1 MRKLFTTIVMA
12 ALALTASA
20 TDYNDNMR
28 VTLDGTTIFKGATT
42 ISVDVEDA
50 AKGTYVLNLKNFV
63 LSADA
68 AVGNIHVTNVPSTTY
83 SDGTVTLATEQEI
96 TIEPGDLE
104 GVKNWLG
111 PMLQE
116 VPVKVYGRIKGGKLY
131 ANIVIDNS
139 LGYITVDFGEN
150 GYQIGNS
157 DFELFHEAKY
167 KEATSDEPDFWHSFM
182 SSTGELANM
191 VSGASHTFINDA
203 DDDAANVRPGSTG
216 SKSLKLISTVVEMG
230 VAPLTIKIPANGTVT
245 TGRLQAGS
253 ATASNASNCS
263 FMDLSKTDVD
273 AIGDPFEARL
283 NGQPDAMKVWVKF
296 KQGPLA
302 KKNKAYVYAT
312 VNAVITDGTYYQDP
326 EGKNNFKNVV
336 AKATNNMIES
346 KDFAWQELTVPFDYD
361 TYAAN
366 NAKTKAIL
374 VTFSTNAQP
383 GVGSTNS
390 QKPDELWI
398 DDMSLV
404 YYSQL
409 SAMTVKGNAV
419 AAFNKDTY
427 EYNIDVDGA
436 ITADDIKVAATGR
449 QALVDKK
456 VEKTAEGYK
465 ATVSVTAAD
474 YSETHVYTLN
484 IKNVASGIDN
494 VENTANAAPA
504 AIYNAAGQRVS
515 NMTKGLN
522 IVKMDNGNV
531 KKVLKK

>member
-28 VTLDGTTIFKGATT
+28 VTLDGQTIFKGATT

-50 AKGTYVLNLKNFV
+50 AKGTYSLNLKNFV
-63 LSADA
+63 LNADA
-68 AVGNIHVTNVPSTTY
+68 AVGNIHVTSVPSTTY

-96 TIEPGDLE
+96 VIEPGDLP
-104 GVKNWLG
+104 GVKQWLG

-116 VPVKVYGRIKGGKLY
+116 VPVKVYGRIKDGKLY
-131 ANIVIDNS
+131 ANITINKDG
-139 LGYITVDFGEN
+139 LGNITVNFGEN

-157 DFELFHEAKY
+157 DFEIFHEAKY
-167 KEATSDEPDFWHSFM
+167 EDATSEEPDFWHSFM
-182 SSTGELANM
+182 SSTGRLAYM
-191 VSGASHTFINDA
+191 VSKATHTYINDVL
-203 DDDAANVRPGSTG
+203 DDDNNVRPGSTG
-216 SKSLKLISTVVEMG
+216 TKSLKVVSTIVDMG
-230 VAPLTIKIPANGTVT
+230 IKIPANGTVT
-245 TGRLQAGS
+245 TGRLQADAAS
-253 ATASNASNCS
+253 ASSTKNCS
-263 FMDLSKTDVD
+263 FLDLSKTDVD

-283 NGQPDAMKVWVKF
+283 NGQPDALKVWVKF

-312 VNAVITDGTYYQDP
+312 VSAVITDGTYYQDP
-326 EGKNNFKNVV
+326 EAKGVTYKNVA
-336 AKATNNMIES
+336 AKAVNNKIES

-366 NAKTKAIL
+366 KAAAKAIL

-383 GVGSTNS
+383 GVGSTDAS
-390 QKPDELWI
+390 KVDELWI

-419 AAFNKDTY
+419 AAFDKDTY

-436 ITADDIKVAATGR
+436 ITADDINVVATGR
-449 QALVDKK
+449 QAIVGKK

-465 ATVSVTAAD
+465 ATISVTAAD
-474 YSETHVYTLN
+474 YSETHVYTVN
-484 IKNVASGIDN
+484 IKDSGATGIN
-494 VENTANAAPA
+494 GVENTTSAAPA
-504 AIYNAAGQRVS
+504 AIYNAAGQRTNAAV
-515 NMTKGLN
+515 KGLN
-522 IVKMDNGNV
+522 IVKMSNGTV
-531 KKVLKK
+531 KKVVKK

>member
-1 MRKLFTTIVMA
+1 MA

-20 TDYNDNMR
+20 TDYKDNMR
-28 VTLDGTTIFKGATT
+28 VTLDGTTIFKDATT
-42 ISVDVEDA
+42 ISVDVEDTS
-50 AKGTYVLNLKNFV
+50 KGTYELNLKNFV
-63 LSADA
+63 LNADA

-96 TIEPGDLE
+96 VIEPGDLP
-104 GVKNWLG
+104 GVKDWLG

-116 VPVKVYGRIKGGKLY
+116 VPVKVFGRIKGGKLY

-167 KEATSDEPDFWHSFM
+167 EEATSEEPDFWHSFM
-182 SSTGELANM
+182 SSTGKFASM
-191 VSGASHTFINDA
+191 VSGTPKTFINDVE
-203 DDDAANVRPGSTG
+203 DDDANVRPGSAG
-216 SKSLKLISTVVEMG
+216 KKSLKVVSSVVELDFG
-230 VAPLTIKIPANGTVT
+230 LVKSKIPANGTIT

-253 ATASNASNCS
+253 MDAASSDNCS

-273 AIGDPFEARL
+273 SIGDPFEARL
-283 NGQPDAMKVWVKF
+283 NGQPDALKVWVKF

-302 KKNKAYVYAT
+302 KKNREYVYAT
-312 VNAVITDGTYYQDP
+312 VSAVITDGTYYQDP
-326 EGKNNFKNVV
+326 EAKGVTYKNVV
-336 AKATNNMIES
+336 AKATNNKIES

-366 NAKTKAIL
+366 NADTKAIL

-383 GVGSTNS
+383 GVGSTDANNV
-390 QKPDELWI
+390 DVLCI

-409 SAMTVKGNAV
+409 SSLTVKGASV
-419 AAFNKDTY
+419 TGFDKDTY
-427 EYNIDVDGA
+427 EYNMTCEGEV
-436 ITADDIKVAATGR
+436 TADDINVVATGR
-449 QALVDKK
+449 QAVVGKK

-465 ATVSVTAAD
+465 ATISVTAAD
-474 YSETHVYTLN
+474 YRETHVYTVN
-484 IKNVASGIDN
+484 IKTAAPSGIN
-494 VENTANAAPA
+494 AAVNNTTAAPA
-504 AIYNAAGQRVS
+504 AIYNAAGQRV
-515 NMTKGLN
+515 NTAAKGLN
-522 IVKMDNGNV
+522 IVKNNDGTV
-531 KKVLKK
+531 KKVMVK

>member
-12 ALALTASA
+12 ALALTAWA

-28 VTLDGTTIFKGATT
+28 VTLDGQTIFKGATT

-50 AKGTYVLNLKNFV
+50 AKGTYSLNLKNFV
-63 LSADA
+63 LNADA
-68 AVGNIHVTNVPSTTY
+68 AVGNIHVTSVPSTTY

-96 TIEPGDLE
+96 VIEPGDLP
-104 GVKNWLG
+104 GVKQWLG
-111 PMLQE
+111 PSLQE

-167 KEATSDEPDFWHSFM
+167 EEATSDEPDFWHSFM
-182 SSTGELANM
+182 SSTGKFAYM
-191 VSGASHTFINDA
+191 VSKATHTYINDVL
-203 DDDAANVRPGSTG
+203 DDDNNVRPGSTG
-216 SKSLKLISTVVEMG
+216 SKSLKVVSTIVDMG
-230 VAPLTIKIPANGTVT
+230 FAKIPANGTVT
-245 TGRLQAGS
+245 TGRLQAGAAS
-253 ATASNASNCS
+253 ASSTDNCS
-263 FMDLSKTDVD
+263 FLDLSKTDVD

-283 NGQPDAMKVWVKF
+283 NGQPDALKVWVKF

-302 KKNKAYVYAT
+302 KKKKAYVYAT
-312 VNAVITDGTYYQDP
+312 VSAVITDGTYYQDP
-326 EGKNNFKNVV
+326 EAKGVTYKNVA
-336 AKATNNMIES
+336 AKAVNNKIES

-366 NAKTKAIL
+366 KAATKAIL

-383 GVGSTNS
+383 GVGSTDAS
-390 QKPDELWI
+390 KVDELWI

-419 AAFNKDTY
+419 AAFDKDTY

-436 ITADDIKVAATGR
+436 ITADDINVVATGR
-449 QALVDKK
+449 QAIVGKK

-465 ATVSVTAAD
+465 ATISVTAAD
-474 YSETHVYTLN
+474 YSETHVYTVN
-484 IKNVASGIDN
+484 IKDSGATGIN
-494 VENTANAAPA
+494 GVENTTSAAPA
-504 AIYNAAGQRVS
+504 AIYNAAGQRTNAAV
-515 NMTKGLN
+515 KGLN
-522 IVKMDNGNV
+522 IVKMSNGTV
-531 KKVLKK
+531 KKVVKK

>member
-1 MRKLFTTIVMA
+1 MRKFFTTIVMA

-28 VTLDGTTIFKGATT
+28 VTLDGNTIFKGATT

-50 AKGTYVLNLKNFV
+50 AKGTYALNLKNFV
-63 LSADA
+63 LSADV
-68 AVGNIHVTNVPSTTY
+68 AVGNIHVTNVPGTTY

-104 GVKNWLG
+104 GVKTWLG

-116 VPVKVYGRIKGGKLY
+116 VPVKVYGRIKDGKLY
-131 ANIVIDNS
+131 ANIAINNS
-139 LGYITVDFGEN
+139 LGDITVNFGEN

-157 DFELFHEAKY
+157 DFEIFHEAKY
-167 KEATSDEPDFWHSFM
+167 EDATSEEPDFWHSFM
-182 SSTGELANM
+182 SSTGKLANM

-216 SKSLKLISTVVEMG
+216 SKSLKLISTVVEMR
-230 VAPLTIKIPANGTVT
+230 VDQLTIKIPANGTVT

-302 KKNKAYVYAT
+302 NKNKAYVYAT

-409 SAMTVKGNAV
+409 SALTVKGNSV

-436 ITADDIKVAATGR
+436 ITADDINVVATGR
-449 QALVDKK
+449 QAIVDKK

-522 IVKMDNGNV
+522 IVKMNNGNV

>member
-28 VTLDGTTIFKGATT
+28 VTLDGQTIFKGATT

-50 AKGTYVLNLKNFV
+50 AKGTYSLNLKNFV
-63 LSADA
+63 LNADA
-68 AVGNIHVTNVPSTTY
+68 AVGNIHVTSVPSTTY

-96 TIEPGDLE
+96 VIEPGDLP
-104 GVKNWLG
+104 GVKQWLG

-116 VPVKVYGRIKGGKLY
+116 VPVKVYGRIKDGKLY
-131 ANIVIDNS
+131 ANITINKDG
-139 LGYITVDFGEN
+139 LGNITVNFGEN

-157 DFELFHEAKY
+157 DFEIFHEAKY
-167 KEATSDEPDFWHSFM
+167 EDATSEEPDFWHSFM
-182 SSTGELANM
+182 SSTGRLAYM
-191 VSGASHTFINDA
+191 VSKATHTYINDVL
-203 DDDAANVRPGSTG
+203 DDDNNVRPGSTG
-216 SKSLKLISTVVEMG
+216 TKSLKVVSTIVDMG
-230 VAPLTIKIPANGTVT
+230 IKIPANGTVT
-245 TGRLQAGS
+245 TGRLQAG
-253 ATASNASNCS
+253 TASASSTDNCS
-263 FMDLSKTDVD
+263 FLDLSKTDVD

-283 NGQPDAMKVWVKF
+283 NGQPDALKVWVKF

-312 VNAVITDGTYYQDP
+312 VSAVITDGTYYQDP
-326 EGKNNFKNVV
+326 EAKGVTYKNVA
-336 AKATNNMIES
+336 AKAVNNKIES

-366 NAKTKAIL
+366 KAATKAIL

-383 GVGSTNS
+383 GVGSTDAS
-390 QKPDELWI
+390 KVDELWI

-419 AAFNKDTY
+419 AAFDKDTY

-436 ITADDIKVAATGR
+436 ITADDINVVATGR
-449 QALVDKK
+449 QAIVGKK

-465 ATVSVTAAD
+465 ATISVTAAD
-474 YSETHVYTLN
+474 YSETHVYTVN
-484 IKNVASGIDN
+484 IKDSGATGIN
-494 VENTANAAPA
+494 GVENTTSAAPA
-504 AIYNAAGQRVS
+504 AIYNAAGQRTNAAV
-515 NMTKGLN
+515 KGLN
-522 IVKMDNGNV
+522 IVKMSNGTV
-531 KKVLKK
+531 KKVVKK

>member
-28 VTLDGTTIFKGATT
+28 VTLDGQTIFKGATT

-50 AKGTYVLNLKNFV
+50 AKGTYSLNLKNFV
-63 LSADA
+63 LNADA
-68 AVGNIHVTNVPSTTY
+68 AVGNIHVTSVPSTTY

-96 TIEPGDLE
+96 VIEPGDLP
-104 GVKNWLG
+104 GVKQWLG
-111 PMLQE
+111 PSLQE

-131 ANIVIDNS
+131 ANITINKDE

-167 KEATSDEPDFWHSFM
+167 EEATSDEPDFWHSFM
-182 SSTGELANM
+182 SSTGKFAYM
-191 VSGASHTFINDA
+191 VSKATHTYINDVL
-203 DDDAANVRPGSTG
+203 DDDNNVRPGSTG
-216 SKSLKLISTVVEMG
+216 TKSLKVVSTIVDMG
-230 VAPLTIKIPANGTVT
+230 FAKIPANGTVT
-245 TGRLQAGS
+245 TGRLQAGAAS
-253 ATASNASNCS
+253 ASSTDNCS
-263 FMDLSKTDVD
+263 FLDLSKTDVD

-283 NGQPDAMKVWVKF
+283 NGQPDALKVWVKF

-302 KKNKAYVYAT
+302 KKKKAYVYAT
-312 VNAVITDGTYYQDP
+312 VSAVITDGTYYQDP
-326 EGKNNFKNVV
+326 EAKGVTYKNVA
-336 AKATNNMIES
+336 AKAVNNKIES

-366 NAKTKAIL
+366 KAATKAIL

-383 GVGSTNS
+383 GVGSTDAS
-390 QKPDELWI
+390 KVDELWI

-419 AAFNKDTY
+419 AAFDKDTY

-522 IVKMDNGNV
+522 IVKMNNGNV

>member
-1 MRKLFTTIVMA
+1 MA

-28 VTLDGTTIFKGATT
+28 VTLDGQTIFKGATT

-50 AKGTYVLNLKNFV
+50 AKGTYSLNLKNFV
-63 LSADA
+63 LNADA
-68 AVGNIHVTNVPSTTY
+68 AVGNIHVTSVPSTTY

-96 TIEPGDLE
+96 VIEPGDLP
-104 GVKNWLG
+104 GVKQWLG
-111 PMLQE
+111 PSLQE

-167 KEATSDEPDFWHSFM
+167 EKATSDEPDFWHSFM
-182 SSTGELANM
+182 SSTGSLANM
-191 VSGASHTFINDA
+191 VSKATHTYINDVL
-203 DDDAANVRPGSTG
+203 DDDNNVRPGSTG
-216 SKSLKLISTVVEMG
+216 TKSLKVVSTIVDMG
-230 VAPLTIKIPANGTVT
+230 IKIPANGTVT
-245 TGRLQAGS
+245 TGRLQADAAS
-253 ATASNASNCS
+253 ASSTKNCS
-263 FMDLSKTDVD
+263 FLDLSKTDVD

-283 NGQPDAMKVWVKF
+283 NGQPDALKVWVKF

-312 VNAVITDGTYYQDP
+312 VSAVITDGTYYQDP
-326 EGKNNFKNVV
+326 EAKGVTYKNVA
-336 AKATNNMIES
+336 AKAVNNKIES

-366 NAKTKAIL
+366 KAAAKAIL

-383 GVGSTNS
+383 GVGSTDAS
-390 QKPDELWI
+390 KVDELWI

-419 AAFNKDTY
+419 AAFDKDTY

-436 ITADDIKVAATGR
+436 ITADDINVVATGR
-449 QALVDKK
+449 QAIVGKK

-465 ATVSVTAAD
+465 ATISVTAAD
-474 YSETHVYTLN
+474 YSETHVYTVN
-484 IKNVASGIDN
+484 IKDSGATGIN
-494 VENTANAAPA
+494 GVENTTSAAPA
-504 AIYNAAGQRVS
+504 AIYNAAGQRTNAAV
-515 NMTKGLN
+515 KGLN
-522 IVKMDNGNV
+522 IVKMSNGTV
-531 KKVLKK
+531 KKVVKK

>member
-28 VTLDGTTIFKGATT
+28 VTLDGQTIFKGATT

-50 AKGTYVLNLKNFV
+50 PKGTYSLNLKNFV
-63 LSADA
+63 LNADA
-68 AVGNIHVTNVPSTTY
+68 AVGNIHVTSVPSTTY

-96 TIEPGDLE
+96 VIEPGDLP
-104 GVKNWLG
+104 GVKQWLG
-111 PMLQE
+111 PSLQE

-167 KEATSDEPDFWHSFM
+167 EKATSDEPDFWHSFM
-182 SSTGELANM
+182 SSTGSLANM
-191 VSGASHTFINDA
+191 VSKATHTYINDVL
-203 DDDAANVRPGSTG
+203 DDDNNVRPGSTG
-216 SKSLKLISTVVEMG
+216 TKSLKVVSTIVDMG
-230 VAPLTIKIPANGTVT
+230 IKIPANGTVT
-245 TGRLQAGS
+245 TGRLQADAAS
-253 ATASNASNCS
+253 ASSTKNCS
-263 FMDLSKTDVD
+263 FLDLSKTDVD

-283 NGQPDAMKVWVKF
+283 NGQPDALKVWVKF

-312 VNAVITDGTYYQDP
+312 VSAVITDGTYYQDP
-326 EGKNNFKNVV
+326 EAKGVTYKNVA
-336 AKATNNMIES
+336 AKAVNNKIES

-366 NAKTKAIL
+366 KAAAKAIL

-383 GVGSTNS
+383 GVGSTDAS
-390 QKPDELWI
+390 KVDELWI

-419 AAFNKDTY
+419 AAFDKDTY

-436 ITADDIKVAATGR
+436 ITADDINVVATGR
-449 QALVDKK
+449 QAIVGKK

-465 ATVSVTAAD
+465 ATISVTAAD
-474 YSETHVYTLN
+474 YSETHVYTVN
-484 IKNVASGIDN
+484 IKDSGATGIN
-494 VENTANAAPA
+494 GVENTTSAAPA
-504 AIYNAAGQRVS
+504 AIYNAAGQRTNAAV
-515 NMTKGLN
+515 KGLN
-522 IVKMDNGNV
+522 IVKMSNGTV
-531 KKVLKK
+531 KKVVKK

>member
-1 MRKLFTTIVMA
+1 MA

-28 VTLDGTTIFKGATT
+28 VTLDGQTIFKGATT

-50 AKGTYVLNLKNFV
+50 AKGTYSLNLKNFV
-63 LSADA
+63 LNADA
-68 AVGNIHVTNVPSTTY
+68 AVGNIHVTSVPSTTY

-96 TIEPGDLE
+96 VIEPGDLP
-104 GVKNWLG
+104 GVKQWLG
-111 PMLQE
+111 PSLQE

-131 ANIVIDNS
+131 ANITINKDE

-167 KEATSDEPDFWHSFM
+167 EKATSDEPDFWHSFM
-182 SSTGELANM
+182 SSTGNFAYM
-191 VSGASHTFINDA
+191 VSKATHTYINDVL
-203 DDDAANVRPGSTG
+203 DDDNNVRPGSTG
-216 SKSLKLISTVVEMG
+216 TKSLKVVSTIVDMG
-230 VAPLTIKIPANGTVT
+230 FAKIPANGTVT
-245 TGRLQAGS
+245 TGRLQAGAAS
-253 ATASNASNCS
+253 ASSTDNCS
-263 FMDLSKTDVD
+263 FLDLSKTDVD

-283 NGQPDAMKVWVKF
+283 NGQPDALKVWVKF

-302 KKNKAYVYAT
+302 KKKKAYVYAT
-312 VNAVITDGTYYQDP
+312 VSAVITDGTYYQDP
-326 EGKNNFKNVV
+326 EAKGVTYKNVA
-336 AKATNNMIES
+336 AKAVNNKIES

-366 NAKTKAIL
+366 KAATKAIL

-383 GVGSTNS
+383 GVGSTDAS
-390 QKPDELWI
+390 KVDELWI

-419 AAFNKDTY
+419 AAFDKDTY

-522 IVKMDNGNV
+522 IVKMNNGNV

>member
-1 MRKLFTTIVMA
+1 MA

-50 AKGTYVLNLKNFV
+50 SKGTYSLNLKNFV
-63 LSADA
+63 LSADL

-96 TIEPGDLE
+96 VIEPGDLPD
-104 GVKNWLG
+104 VKVWLG
-111 PMLQE
+111 PSLQE
-116 VPVKVYGRIKGGKLY
+116 VPVKVFGRIKGGKLY

-167 KEATSDEPDFWHSFM
+167 EEATSEEPDFWHSFM
-182 SSTGELANM
+182 SSTGPLASA

-203 DDDAANVRPGSTG
+203 ENDANNVRPGSTG
-216 SKSLKLISTVVEMG
+216 SKSLKLISTVVKLG
-230 VAPLTIKIPANGTVT
+230 DGPFALIIPANGTVT

-253 ATASNASNCS
+253 PSAIDPSNCS

-336 AKATNNMIES
+336 AKATNNKIES

-366 NAKTKAIL
+366 KAAAKAIL
-374 VTFSTNAQP
+374 VTYSTNAQP
-383 GVGSTNS
+383 GVGSTDD
-390 QKPDELWI
+390 KTPDELWI

-409 SAMTVKGNAV
+409 SSLTVKGASV
-419 AAFNKDTY
+419 TGFDKDTY
-427 EYNIDVDGA
+427 DYNMTCEGEV
-436 ITADDIKVAATGR
+436 TADDINVVATGR
-449 QALVDKK
+449 QAIVGKK

-465 ATVSVTAAD
+465 ATISVTAAD
-474 YSETHVYTLN
+474 YRETHVYTVN
-484 IKNVASGIDN
+484 IKTAAPAGIN
-494 VENTANAAPA
+494 AAVNNTTAAPA
-504 AIYNAAGQRVS
+504 AIYNAAGQRV
-515 NMTKGLN
+515 NAAAKGLN
-522 IVKMDNGNV
+522 IVKNNDGTV
-531 KKVLKK
+531 KKVMVK

>member
-1 MRKLFTTIVMA
+1 MT

-50 AKGTYVLNLKNFV
+50 AKGTYSLNLKNFV

-68 AVGNIHVTNVPSTTY
+68 AVGNIHVTSVPSTTY

-96 TIEPGDLE
+96 VIEPGDLP
-104 GVKNWLG
+104 GVKQWLG
-111 PMLQE
+111 PSLQE
-116 VPVKVYGRIKGGKLY
+116 VPVKVFGRIKGGKLY

-157 DFELFHEAKY
+157 DFELFHEARY
-167 KEATSDEPDFWHSFM
+167 EEATSEEPDFWHSFM
-182 SSTGELANM
+182 SSTGPLASA

-203 DDDAANVRPGSTG
+203 DDDANNVRPGSTG
-216 SKSLKLISTVVEMG
+216 SKSLKLISTVVKLGEG
-230 VAPLTIKIPANGTVT
+230 PLALKIPANGTVT

-253 ATASNASNCS
+253 PSAIDPSNCS
-263 FMDLSKTDVD
+263 FMDLSKTDGD

-336 AKATNNMIES
+336 AKATNNKIES

-366 NAKTKAIL
+366 NADTKAIL

-383 GVGSTNS
+383 GVGSTDD
-390 QKPDELWI
+390 KTPDELWI

-409 SAMTVKGNAV
+409 SSLTVKGASV
-419 AAFNKDTY
+419 TGFDKDTY
-427 EYNIDVDGA
+427 DYNMTCEGEV
-436 ITADDIKVAATGR
+436 TADDINVVATGR
-449 QALVDKK
+449 QAVVGKK

-465 ATVSVTAAD
+465 ATISVTAAD
-474 YSETHVYTLN
+474 YRETHVYTVN
-484 IKNVASGIDN
+484 IKTAAPAGIN
-494 VENTANAAPA
+494 AAVNNTNAAPA
-504 AIYNAAGQRVS
+504 AIYNAAGQRV
-515 NMTKGLN
+515 NAAAKGLN
-522 IVKMDNGNV
+522 IVKNNDGTV
-531 KKVLKK
+531 KKVMVK

>member
-28 VTLDGTTIFKGATT
+28 VTLDGQTIFKGATT

-50 AKGTYVLNLKNFV
+50 AKGTYSLNLKNFV
-63 LSADA
+63 LNADA
-68 AVGNIHVTNVPSTTY
+68 AVGNIHVTSVPSTTY

-96 TIEPGDLE
+96 VIEPGDLP
-104 GVKNWLG
+104 GVKQWLG
-111 PMLQE
+111 PSLQE

-131 ANIVIDNS
+131 ANITINKDE

-167 KEATSDEPDFWHSFM
+167 EKATSDEPDFWHSFM
-182 SSTGELANM
+182 SSTGNFAYM
-191 VSGASHTFINDA
+191 VSKATHTYINDVL
-203 DDDAANVRPGSTG
+203 DDDNNVRPGSTG
-216 SKSLKLISTVVEMG
+216 TKSLKVVSTIVDMG
-230 VAPLTIKIPANGTVT
+230 FAKIPANGTVT
-245 TGRLQAGS
+245 TGRLQAGAAS
-253 ATASNASNCS
+253 ASSTDNCS
-263 FMDLSKTDVD
+263 FLDLSKTDVD

-283 NGQPDAMKVWVKF
+283 NGQPDALKVWVKF

-302 KKNKAYVYAT
+302 KKKKAYVYAT
-312 VNAVITDGTYYQDP
+312 VSAVITDGTYYQDP
-326 EGKNNFKNVV
+326 EAKGVTYKNVA
-336 AKATNNMIES
+336 AKAVNNKIES

-366 NAKTKAIL
+366 KAATKAIL

-383 GVGSTNS
+383 GVGSTDAS
-390 QKPDELWI
+390 KVDELWI

-419 AAFNKDTY
+419 AAFDKDTY
-427 EYNIDVDGA
+427 EYNLTCNGEIS
-436 ITADDIKVAATGR
+436 ADDIKVVATGR

-465 ATVSVTAAD
+465 ATISVTAAD

-522 IVKMDNGNV
+522 IVKMNNGNV

>member
-28 VTLDGTTIFKGATT
+28 VTLDGQTIFKGATT

-50 AKGTYVLNLKNFV
+50 TKGTYSLNLKNFV
-63 LSADA
+63 LNADA
-68 AVGNIHVTNVPSTTY
+68 AVGNIHVKSVPSTTY

-96 TIEPGDLE
+96 EIEPGDLPD
-104 GVKNWLG
+104 VKLWLG
-111 PMLQE
+111 PSLQE

-131 ANIVIDNS
+131 ANITINKDG

-167 KEATSDEPDFWHSFM
+167 EEATSDEPDFWHSFM
-182 SSTGELANM
+182 SSTGNLANM
-191 VSGASHTFINDA
+191 VSKATHTYINDVL
-203 DDDAANVRPGSTG
+203 DDDNNVRPGSTG
-216 SKSLKLISTVVEMG
+216 TKSLKVVSTIVDMIF
-230 VAPLTIKIPANGTVT
+230 AKIPANGTVT
-245 TGRLQAGS
+245 TGRLQAGAAS
-253 ATASNASNCS
+253 ASSTDNCS
-263 FMDLSKTDVD
+263 FLDLSKTDVD

-283 NGQPDAMKVWVKF
+283 NGQPDALKVWVKF

-312 VNAVITDGTYYQDP
+312 VSAVITDGTYYQDP
-326 EGKNNFKNVV
+326 EAKGVTYKNVA
-336 AKATNNMIES
+336 AKAVNNKIES

-366 NAKTKAIL
+366 KAATKAIL

-383 GVGSTNS
+383 GVGSTDS

-409 SAMTVKGNAV
+409 SALTVKGNAV
-419 AAFNKDTY
+419 AAFDKDTY

-436 ITADDIKVAATGR
+436 ITADDINVVATGR

-494 VENTANAAPA
+494 VENTENAAPA

-522 IVKMDNGNV
+522 IVKMNNGNV

>member
-1 MRKLFTTIVMA
+1 MA

-20 TDYNDNMR
+20 TDYKDNMR

-50 AKGTYVLNLKNFV
+50 SKGTYSLNLKNFV
-63 LSADA
+63 LSADV

-96 TIEPGDLE
+96 VIEKGDLPD
-104 GVKNWLG
+104 VKDWLG
-111 PMLQE
+111 PSLQE
-116 VPVKVYGRIKGGKLY
+116 VPVKVFGRIKGGKLY

-167 KEATSDEPDFWHSFM
+167 EEATSKEPDFWHSFM
-182 SSTGELANM
+182 SSTGSLANM
-191 VSGASHTFINDA
+191 VSGTPKTFINDVE
-203 DDDAANVRPGSTG
+203 DDDANVRPGSAG
-216 SKSLKLISTVVEMG
+216 KKSLKVVSSVVELDFG
-230 VAPLTIKIPANGTVT
+230 IAKSKIPANGTIT
-245 TGRLQAGS
+245 TGRLQAGNP
-253 ATASNASNCS
+253 TAADPSNCS
-263 FMDLSKTDVD
+263 FLDLSKTDVD

-283 NGQPDAMKVWVKF
+283 NGQPDALKLWVKF

-302 KKNKAYVYAT
+302 KKNREYVYAT

-326 EGKNNFKNVV
+326 EAKGVTYKNVV
-336 AKATNNMIES
+336 AKATNNKIES

-366 NAKTKAIL
+366 KADTKAIL

-383 GVGSTNS
+383 GVGSTEANT
-390 QKPDELWI
+390 PDELWI

-409 SAMTVKGNAV
+409 SSLTVKGASV
-419 AAFNKDTY
+419 TGFDKDTY
-427 EYNIDVDGA
+427 EYNMTCEGEV
-436 ITADDIKVAATGR
+436 TADDINVVATGR
-449 QALVDKK
+449 QAVVGKK

-465 ATVSVTAAD
+465 ATISVTAAD
-474 YSETHVYTLN
+474 YRETHVYTVN
-484 IKNVASGIDN
+484 IK
-494 VENTANAAPA
+494 TAAPA
-504 AIYNAAGQRVS
+504 GINAAVNNTTAAPATIYNAAGQRV
-515 NMTKGLN
+515 NAAAKGLN
-522 IVKMDNGNV
+522 IVKNNDGTV
-531 KKVLKK
+531 KKVMVK